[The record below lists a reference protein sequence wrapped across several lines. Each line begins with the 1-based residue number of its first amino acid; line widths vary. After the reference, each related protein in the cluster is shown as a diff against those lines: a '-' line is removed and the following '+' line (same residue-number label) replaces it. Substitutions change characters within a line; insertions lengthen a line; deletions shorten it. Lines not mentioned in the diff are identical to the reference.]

1 MLAHEHEESVQ
12 FLRLAVVD
20 LDLAAQYRACVTRRL
35 KIPVIDN
42 AHLVSNEMA
51 LLEGLDNLLPLI
63 GSERRRDVDVEK
75 LLDVVPGAVDVLE

>member
-1 MLAHEHEESVQ
+1 MLAHQHEESVQ

-51 LLEGLDNLLPLI
+51 LLEGLDDLLPLI
-63 GSERRRDVDVEK
+63 GSQRRRDVDVK
-75 LLDVVPGAVDVLE
+75 SC